1 MQKKKQIG
9 ASEADDPSGGGKT
22 IGKDIP
28 PQNKTVPS
36 NKKEAPPAGLPTIGL
51 NSGIYI
57 NELSLLTA
65 KLTIWKGLSKA

>member
-28 PQNKTVPS
+28 PQNNTVPS
-36 NKKEAPPAGLPTIGL
+36 NKKEAPPAALPTIGL

-57 NELSLLTA
+57 N
-65 KLTIWKGLSKA
+65 